1 MANEDDLTSWA
12 KRKNKPGDVEP
23 EDDDD
28 EVALEEPAAD
38 DETEGNAELRPLI
51 ELVKENLRTIEK
63 SAGACN
69 ASDLLGDDELDQ
81 GDTDG
86 IVDTLESLEEDLSDE
101 VSGIDFRTAREVA
114 TAIEDELEDVTT
126 EVLAA
131 WLFRAGQLV

>member
-1 MANEDDLTSWA
+1 MANDDDLTSWA
-12 KRKNKPGDVEP
+12 KRKNKPGAEEPDDDGEEEAVETASDGDEP
-23 EDDDD
+23 E
-28 EVALEEPAAD
+28 E
-38 DETEGNAELRPLI
+38 NNELRPLI

-69 ASDLLGDDELDQ
+69 AGDLLGDDELDQ
-81 GDTDG
+81 DDMDG